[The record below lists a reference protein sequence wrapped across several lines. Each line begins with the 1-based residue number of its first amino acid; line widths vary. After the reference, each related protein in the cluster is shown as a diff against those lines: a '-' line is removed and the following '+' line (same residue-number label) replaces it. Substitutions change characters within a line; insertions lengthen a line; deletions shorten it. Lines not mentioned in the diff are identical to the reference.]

1 MKVSKTKEV
10 TNREVKSSAFTAFF
24 GEPKNAAKLYSA
36 LAGEEVTPEDIEY
49 HTLEGV
55 LYVARKNDMAFSVK
69 NRILVISEHQSTIN
83 KNMPLRSIIYYGR
96 TMEKMIEPSA
106 LYRRKEIWIPTPEF
120 YVFYNGNENYPI
132 EDVMKLSEVYLE
144 KTAFP
149 MLELIVQ
156 VININLPEGHA
167 LLEKC
172 RPLYEYSWLIQRI
185 RDYIEAGMNRDEA
198 ITLAI
203 KDCLREGIMADF
215 VREHGTEAVNMIFTQ
230 FDMDDA
236 LKYNYEEGVED
247 GVEIGK
253 EIGKEIGEL
262 RKLVNQVFKKLA
274 KGKCQEQ
281 IAEELEEEIEIIAEI
296 CAMAKIHGEDVEKIC
311 DVLGKEKNQSN

>member
-1 MKVSKTKEV
+1 
-10 TNREVKSSAFTAFF
+10 
-24 GEPKNAAKLYSA
+24 
-36 LAGEEVTPEDIEY
+36 
-49 HTLEGV
+49 
-55 LYVARKNDMAFSVK
+55 
-69 NRILVISEHQSTIN
+69 
-83 KNMPLRSIIYYGR
+83 
-96 TMEKMIEPSA
+96 
-106 LYRRKEIWIPTPEF
+106 
-120 YVFYNGNENYPI
+120 
-132 EDVMKLSEVYLE
+132 
-144 KTAFP
+144 
-149 MLELIVQ
+149 
-156 VININLPEGHA
+156 
-167 LLEKC
+167 
-172 RPLYEYSWLIQRI
+172 
-185 RDYIEAGMNRDEA
+185 MNRDEA

-253 EIGKEIGEL
+253 EIGEL

-311 DVLGKEKNQSN
+311 WVLGKEKNQSN